1 MALRLAIFL
10 LSAAA
15 LAYEI
20 LLTRLFAIVQWH
32 HFATL
37 VISLALLG
45 YGASGTFL
53 SLARERLLRR
63 FEPAFLGAAIGFAV
77 LAPLCFLAAQRLP
90 FNPLEIVWT
99 ARQLGQLALLQALLA
114 LPFFCAA
121 SGIGLAFVRF
131 RGEIAAIYRA
141 DLLGAGSGCALVVAA
156 LSAFRP
162 GDCLLLVSAAALLAA
177 SVACLDRRLRA
188 PRWVAALPGVAALA
202 AVAGPL
208 AWPGSGPELRLS
220 EYKGL
225 ARALRVPGARSIL
238 ERSSPLGLISV
249 VESPRIPFRHAP
261 GLSVA
266 FSGELPE
273 QLAVFTDGDAMTAI
287 DRAAEEPG
295 EPGGGEHLD
304 YLPTALPYE
313 ILAAPR
319 VALVGA
325 GGGGEVLGALRG
337 GAASVDVVERDPRR
351 LALVLEDFR
360 DFAGDLYRRPGV
372 RLHAADPRGFF
383 AATRER
389 FDLIQIA
396 YVDSSPGGAAGVYA
410 LKESYLYTVESFR
423 ALYARLA
430 DGGLLAVT
438 RWIELPPRDGLKLF
452 ATAVSALEAEG
463 VESPGSSLALVRSW
477 DSLILLV
484 KRGAITGAEL
494 GALRRFCDERYF
506 DFGYYPGM
514 AESEANR
521 FNLLD
526 EPIFFDAATRLL
538 GPGRRDLFDSYPF
551 DVAPATDDRPYFFH
565 FFRWRTLPELLRLR
579 ALGSPALVEWGYV
592 LLVAALAGAALA
604 GFLLILVPLA
614 LRERAAR
621 RRAGRGAPRAG
632 AAAMGAYFL
641 CLGLAFLSIEIAFL
655 QRFVLFLSHPVYA
668 VALVLAGFLVF
679 AGLGSGLSARW
690 RAAWRRWSGERGGL
704 RFSPIDAAAVG
715 IAALGLLYLV
725 ALPPVL
731 DRWMGWGLA
740 AKGAAALGLIAPLA
754 FLMGMPFP
762 LGLERVAAVREEW
775 IPWAWG
781 LNGWASV
788 LAALA
793 ANLVAIHLGF
803 SAVIA
808 AASALYL
815 GAAAA
820 MRGVRGPPSLPGTS
834 PAAGGPGESTGA
846 AQPVK

>member
-53 SLARERLLRR
+53 SLARKFLLRR
-63 FEPAFLGAAIGFAV
+63 FGSAFLGGVLGFAV
-77 LAPLCFLAAQRLP
+77 LAPGCFLVAQRLP

-121 SGIGLAFVRF
+121 TALGLAFVRF
-131 RGEIAAIYRA
+131 RGEIAEIYRA
-141 DLLGAGSGCALVVAA
+141 DLLGAGSGCVLVVAA
-156 LSAFRP
+156 LTILPP
-162 GDCLLLVSAAALLAA
+162 GDCLLVVSAAALLAA
-177 SVACLDRRLRA
+177 AAASLDRRLRA
-188 PRWVAALPGVAALA
+188 PRWAGALLGLAGAAIVAWPLAALGG
-202 AVAGPL
+202 GPQ
-208 AWPGSGPELRLS
+208 LRPS

-225 ARALRVPGARSIL
+225 ERALRVPGARVVL

-249 VESPRIPFRHAP
+249 VESPRVPFRHAP

-266 FSGELPE
+266 FAGELPE
-273 QLAVFTDGDAMTAI
+273 QLAVFSDGDGMAAI
-287 DRAAEEPG
+287 DRATAG
-295 EPGGGEHLD
+295 PGGGEYLD

-313 ILAAPR
+313 VLSRPR

-325 GGGGEVLGALRG
+325 GGGGEVLGALRH
-337 GAASVDVVERDPRR
+337 GAAGVEVVERDPGR

-360 DFAGDLYRRPGV
+360 EFAGDLYRRPGV
-372 RLHAADPRGFF
+372 RLRAADPRGFF
-383 AATRER
+383 AGTGER
-389 FDLIQIA
+389 FDLIQVA

-423 ALYARLA
+423 TLYGRLA
-430 DGGLLAVT
+430 EGGLLAVT

-452 ATAVSALEAEG
+452 ATAVAALEAEG
-463 VESPGSSLALVRSW
+463 VARPEESLVLVRSW

-484 KRGAITGAEL
+484 KRGTFSGGEIAAM
-494 GALRRFCDERYF
+494 RRFCEARYF

-514 AESEANR
+514 AAEEANR
-521 FNLLD
+521 FNVLD
-526 EPIFFDAATRLL
+526 GPLYFDAATRLL
-538 GPGRRDLFDSYPF
+538 GGGRDELFESYKFDL
-551 DVAPATDDRPYFFH
+551 APATDDRPYFFH
-565 FFRWRTLPELLRLR
+565 FFKWRSLPELFRLR
-579 ALGSPALVEWGYV
+579 GQGSPALVEWGYV

-604 GFLLILVPLA
+604 GFVLILVPLA
-614 LRERAAR
+614 LRERAAG
-621 RRAGRGAPRAG
+621 RRAGRAAPRAG

-679 AGLGSGLSARW
+679 AGLGSGLSTRW
-690 RAAWRRWSGERGGL
+690 RAAWRRRSGERGGL
-704 RFSPIDAAAVG
+704 RISPIDAAALGV
-715 IAALGLLYLV
+715 AALGLLYLV
-725 ALPPVL
+725 ALPPL
-731 DRWMGWGLA
+731 LERGMGWGLA
-740 AKGAAALGLIAPLA
+740 AKGAAALALIAPLA

-793 ANLVAIHLGF
+793 ANLLAIHLGF

-808 AASALYL
+808 VASALYL

-820 MRGVRGPPSLPGTS
+820 MRGVRGPP
-834 PAAGGPGESTGA
+834 
-846 AQPVK
+846 